1 MRRTRRS
8 IAHSA
13 TLASS
18 VAALLVLAA
27 CSGSPAQDPTTTPD
41 GETTSEPAEEPGEDA
56 EPVELVISWWGNDER
71 AALMTEAIDLFEA
84 KYPHITVV
92 EQPVGNPDDLFN
104 RLATDFASNTAP
116 DVFALG
122 GAKPQEY
129 GEAGALLDLSTVSAE
144 LPTDMYP
151 DFTLTNAIVN
161 DTLYG
166 LPTGGNAIG
175 LLLNKTIFD
184 EAGVDLP
191 GDNFTWDEFVATA
204 NELTEKSGD
213 GIVGLDLRIQDILG
227 TYTGQ
232 ITETGIYNWE
242 GQLGVDASHI
252 EDWFDIEL
260 ALLDGGGLPDPTVI
274 IEHHNVT
281 PDLSLFGTGRAGMT
295 FSYSNQIGAYAGG
308 TGGAEVEIILPPTST
323 DISGVAVLPSQFWA
337 IAAGSSHPKE
347 AALLVDWL
355 LNQPEPAEIIL
366 ANRGLPFNPDIL
378 SVVEPLLTPE
388 DALAAAYLQEVLEG
402 GVVAPPQPA
411 GGGILNELSQR
422 IESDI
427 LFKRTSP
434 ADGAAQWIQ
443 ELDAAL
449 AAG

>member
-1 MRRTRRS
+1 MRRTGRS
-8 IAHSA
+8 IARSTA
-13 TLASS
+13 WAGG

-27 CSGSPAQDPTTTPD
+27 CSNTPAADPTPD
-41 GETTSEPAEEPGEDA
+41 DTGDDQSETADPPADA
-56 EPVELVISWWGNDER
+56 DPVELQISWWGNDER
-71 AALMTEAIDLFEA
+71 AAIMAEAIDLFED

-92 EQPVGNPDDLFN
+92 EQPVGSPDDLFN
-104 RLATDFASNTAP
+104 RLPTDFASNTAP

-129 GEAGALLDLSTVSAE
+129 GAAGALLDLATVSQQ
-144 LPTDMYP
+144 LPTDNYP
-151 DFTLTNAIVN
+151 RFTTTNATV
-161 DTLYG
+161 DGKLYG

-175 LLLNKTIFD
+175 LLINKTIF
-184 EAGVDLP
+184 EAAGVELP
-191 GDNFTWDEFVATA
+191 GENFTWQDFVDTA
-204 NELTEKSGD
+204 NEISEKAGD
-213 GIVGLDLRIQDILG
+213 GIVGLDLRIQDVLG

-252 EDWFDIEL
+252 EGWFDIEMQMIE
-260 ALLDGGGLPDPTVI
+260 GGGLPDPTVV

-281 PDLSLFGTGRAGMT
+281 PDQTLFGTGRAAMT
-295 FSYSNQIGAYAGG
+295 FSYSNQIAAYAAG
-308 TGGAEVEIILPPTST
+308 TGGAEVDIVLPPSDTPV
-323 DISGVAVLPSQFWA
+323 SGVAALPSQFWA
-337 IAAGSSHPKE
+337 IAAGTDHPEE

-355 LNQPEPAEIIL
+355 LNQPEAASIIK
-366 ANRGLPFNPDIL
+366 ADRGLPFNPDTLAI
-378 SVVEPLLTPE
+378 VEPLLGTE
-388 DALAAAYLQEVLEG
+388 DALAAAYLQKVLEG

-411 GGGILNELSQR
+411 GGGILNELTQR

-427 LFKRTSP
+427 IFGRTTP

-443 ELDAAL
+443 ELGDAL